1 MCLVGGVDD
10 VLAAV
15 ISSTVGRHI
24 GRLNVEDC
32 NFSLLENSRC
42 ISWYKTPYKYCL
54 VLSCL
59 SVESQSNL
67 DL

>member
-10 VLAAV
+10 VLAAA

-32 NFSLLENSRC
+32 K
-42 ISWYKTPYKYCL
+42 IWKTVDVSAGIRL
-54 VLSCL
+54 HINIVLSCL
-59 SVESQSNL
+59 VYR
-67 DL
+67 

>member
-24 GRLNVEDC
+24 GRLNAEDC
-32 NFSLLENSRC
+32 NFSLFGKQSM
-42 ISWYKTPYKYCL
+42 YQL
-54 VLSCL
+54 V
-59 SVESQSNL
+59 
-67 DL
+67 